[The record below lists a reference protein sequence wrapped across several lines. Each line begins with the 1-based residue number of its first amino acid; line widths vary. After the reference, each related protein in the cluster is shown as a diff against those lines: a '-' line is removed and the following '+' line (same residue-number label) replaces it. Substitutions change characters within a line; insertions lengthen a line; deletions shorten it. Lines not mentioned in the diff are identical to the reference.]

1 MLDFRHVQNDDEF
14 LKIYK
19 LRYDVYCIEKNFL
32 DPANYPDEL
41 ENDEFD
47 QHSAHFLAIDTNDLS
62 KPLGYVRLIL
72 NSNIGFPVVNH
83 FQLGRPI
90 TDMNSITEIS
100 RLIVPKEFRHQT
112 LYILMGLCKE
122 IYLYCR
128 ESNIQ
133 GCYAV
138 LEPTLQ
144 RMLKGFGLPFK
155 VAGSARFYMGADIT
169 PVYLNFAEAETV
181 LSENNVLFFEYLHLP
196 RGIQFNI

>member
-1 MLDFRHVQNDDEF
+1 MLEFRRAQTDEEMNQIF
-14 LKIYK
+14 S
-19 LRYDVYCIEKNFL
+19 LRYKVYCLEKGFL
-32 DPANYPDEL
+32 PKEQYPDET
-41 ENDEFD
+41 ESDKFD
-47 QHSAHFLAIDTNDLS
+47 QRSAHFFAVDTSDLS
-62 KPLGYVRLIL
+62 QPLGYVRLIL
-72 NSNIGFPVVNH
+72 NSEIGFPVVNH
-83 FQLGRPI
+83 FQLGKPI
-90 TDMNSITEIS
+90 MDMNSVTEIS

-128 ESNIQ
+128 ENNIQ

-155 VAGSARFYMGADIT
+155 VAGSTRFYMGADIT
-169 PVYLNFAEAETV
+169 PVYLNFAEAEIV

-196 RGIQFNI
+196 RGVQLYI